1 MNEVADKYADRDV
14 GSIFVY
20 AREAHPGEN
29 YSYHRTMDDKIRNAQ
44 GFRKEYNVTRP
55 IYLDDLTGDC
65 HIAYG
70 GRSNMTYIFNRAG
83 IPLYRAEWTDGKS
96 AENAVIYYL
105 DVLERRRNRER
116 LAPFKVERI
125 DYRDVDKERR
135 MEGLAKAGPRAL
147 AEWQAMYDQNKLNF
161 KPATDP
167 GDKNNPSPI

>member
-1 MNEVADKYADRDV
+1 MNAVADKYADQGV

-29 YSYHRTMDDKIRNAQ
+29 ISYHRTMADKIHNAQ
-44 GFRKEYNVTRP
+44 AFRAEYNVTRQ
-55 IYLDDLTGDC
+55 IYLDDLTGDG

-70 GRSNMTYIFNRAG
+70 GGSNMTYIFNRAG
-83 IPLYRAEWTDGKS
+83 TPLYRSMWTDALS

-105 DVLERRRNRER
+105 DVLERRRNREK

-135 MEGLAKAGPRAL
+135 IEGLAKAGPSAL
-147 AEWQAMYDQNKLNF
+147 AEWQTLYDKNILTF

-167 GDKNNPSPI
+167 GDKNTPSPI